1 MKAVQRSGTSYLNSA
16 SELMKNGRDV
26 KAIEWYEK
34 VLDDLDSFE
43 AKWESSDHLD
53 LLREKALTGLG
64 SAWFRLGD
72 GEKAIKSFQEARQ
85 NVKKESTDGKYWSVF
100 AHRQNILANIFLLKP
115 SKSLQQIKI
124 V

>member
-1 MKAVQRSGTSYLNSA
+1 MKAVQRSGTYLNSA
-16 SELMKNGRDV
+16 SELMKNGDDEA
-26 KAIEWYEK
+26 AIGWYEK
-34 VLDDLDSFE
+34 VLYNLAE
-43 AKWESSDHLD
+43 WESSDHLD